1 MNLRDKVAVVT
12 GAGSGIGAATAKAL
26 ADEGAKVVVN
36 YRRNKERAQK
46 VKDAVEEAGVECLLV
61 QADVSVEEQ
70 VKRMIREVMDHF
82 GRIDILVNNAGIT
95 QLGSGIE
102 NLSTEDWDYVMD
114 VNLKSAF
121 LTSREVVPIMKKA
134 NYGRIINLTS
144 MAAKVGGINAS
155 CAYSVSKA
163 GLACFTI
170 NLAKELLGYNI
181 NVNAV
186 SPGVIDTPM
195 LDCYGPEKKTAAMG
209 SSPRKVGRPEDV
221 ADAIVF
227 LASSRADYITGE
239 IIDVNGGLVMD

>member
-1 MNLRDKVAVVT
+1 MDLRDKVALVT

-26 ADEGAKVVVN
+26 AAAGAKVAVN
-36 YRRNKERAQK
+36 YRRNKEGAEK
-46 VKDAVEEAGVECLLV
+46 VKKAVEAAGGECLLV
-61 QADVSVEEQ
+61 QADVSKEDQ
-70 VKRMIREVMDHF
+70 VKKMIREVMDYF
-82 GRIDILVNNAGIT
+82 GRLDILVNNAGVT

-102 NLSTEDWDYVMD
+102 NLSSTDWDYVMNI
-114 VNLKSAF
+114 NLKSAF
-121 LTSREVVPIMKKA
+121 FACREVVPIMKKA

-163 GLACFTI
+163 GLACLTI

-195 LDCYGPEKKTAAMG
+195 LDSYGAEKRAAAMG

-221 ADAIVF
+221 ANAIVF
-227 LASSRADYITGE
+227 LASSQADYITGE